1 MRRNSRCFRLVKLF
15 PGVGLVLFGFPGLS
29 CSDAS
34 PQASTSKPSV
44 PKPRVQSHDS
54 VTVSAN
60 FTPEEKEEGKINEVY
75 QAIYLVERKGDC
87 DTSIQRYKSEV
98 IPLAAE
104 SKFNVPKNKFL
115 FLANRSIGNCYLA
128 QKRYEEA
135 ENSFKLIMDYLRIWP
150 GTDDSDYPINF
161 RQIAEAQI
169 GQQHW
174 QAAEESLKKSVS
186 LFDPQIEQALKSDL
200 EFARTEHAGNLRGA
214 KALGLVDLA
223 AVYFREEL
231 ASEALKT
238 AELAYEEATKPH
250 VPPSYLNL
258 TVKVGSSI
266 SQAVGDKE
274 ALEKWSKRASGPK

>member
-87 DTSIQRYKSEV
+87 DTAIQRYK
-98 IPLAAE
+98 
-104 SKFNVPKNKFL
+104 
-115 FLANRSIGNCYLA
+115 NCYLA